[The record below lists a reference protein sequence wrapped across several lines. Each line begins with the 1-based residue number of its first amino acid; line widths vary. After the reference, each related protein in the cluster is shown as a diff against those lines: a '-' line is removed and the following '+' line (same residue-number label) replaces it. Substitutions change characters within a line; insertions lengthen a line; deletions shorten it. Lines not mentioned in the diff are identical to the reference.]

1 MSYDSH
7 RDPNLAYGNPPYGVL
22 PSESN
27 GQSQNSDD
35 VPPQGPYGQ
44 LQGPPGSFPQAPYG
58 QPLAPHGYGDPPQG
72 PYGAFPYQQ
81 PGYGYG
87 SPPGQATSL
96 PFGEAIRQLPRQ
108 YLKVLT
114 KWSPTT
120 FAEEQGK
127 ASWGIVWVQLVFMII
142 GAAVEGY
149 LAGVNLV
156 VDIPIAIVAIP
167 IAIFF
172 TAGIYYL
179 IARAFGGQGT
189 FLAQTYTTLLFNA
202 PLAILAASFNVIPGL
217 LGIERIVT
225 AFGFLL
231 SVFMIM
237 GVHRL
242 SRGKAIAVIFT
253 PVAVI
258 AIIAVLLVIVTVAV
272 RVP

>member
-35 VPPQGPYGQ
+35 VPPQGPYSQ
-44 LQGPPGSFPQAPYG
+44 L
-58 QPLAPHGYGDPPQG
+58 LAPHGYGDPPQG

-81 PGYGYG
+81 PGYGYC
-87 SPPGQATSL
+87 PPGQATPL
-96 PFGEAIRQLPRQ
+96 PLGEAIRQFPGQ

-127 ASWGIVWVQLVFMII
+127 ASWGMVWVQLVFMMI

-156 VDIPIAIVAIP
+156 VDIPTAIVAIP

-172 TAGIYYL
+172 TGGIYYL

-189 FLAQTYTTLLFNA
+189 FLAQTYTTLLFNV
-202 PLAILAASFNVIPGL
+202 PLGILAASFNVIPGL

-258 AIIAVLLVIVTVAV
+258 AIIAVLLAIVTVAV